1 MQPQNIRVV
10 LVEPSH
16 PGNIGAVAR
25 AMKTMGMYKL
35 VLVNP
40 QKFPDQD
47 ANARAAGA
55 EDVLQSARVESDLR
69 SVLSDCTLIL
79 GTSVRERQVSWPISN
94 PKAAASKMVE
104 HLIQDEENQIAI
116 LFGRENSGLAN
127 DELDLCQRQ
136 ICIPA
141 NDEYSSLNLASAV
154 QIIAYEIRMSFLAQQ
169 SDGFAKAEEAR
180 TKLEKRQQS
189 ASKEQLDGHFQHLEE
204 TLEMLNFIRSGPPT
218 MLMRK
223 LTRLY
228 NKADL
233 TIEEIQI
240 LRGIL
245 AAMQSHLTKFTEE

>member
-1 MQPQNIRVV
+1 MQVPNIRIV

-25 AMKTMGMYKL
+25 AMKTMGLTEL

-40 QKFPDQD
+40 RKFPDQN

-55 EDVLQSARVESDLR
+55 EDVLIAARVESDLQ
-69 SVLSDCTLIL
+69 SVLSDCTFIL
-79 GTSVRERQVSWPISN
+79 GTSVRERQVSWPISD
-94 PKAAASKMVE
+94 PKHAASKIVD
-104 HLIQDEENQIAI
+104 HLEQKQDHQVAI

-141 NDEYSSLNLASAV
+141 NDDYSSLNLASAV
-154 QIIAYEIRMSFLAQQ
+154 QIIAYEVRMATLAKQ
-169 SDGFAKAEEAR
+169 SDDSSKVAVVR

-204 TLEMLNFIRSGPPT
+204 TLEMLDFIRSGPST

-228 NKADL
+228 NKAEL

-245 AAMQSHLTKFTEE
+245 TAIQSNLAKSTNH